1 MKEKPKTENR
11 NPKSAILYPP
21 SSIRHLWSWPLAV
34 PVMLGIFS
42 VWVVL
47 MLFTVSCAT
56 DKASL
61 DRYQAEY
68 KAATNTVAVIHT
80 AVQPYIP
87 APASAASE
95 TVFALVTGLLA
106 AWNTWQHRQI
116 SQLKNGNGNG
126 TGQKNGAGTE
136 RGAAAPA
143 ASGP

>member
-1 MKEKPKTENR
+1 MNQKPKSEIR
-11 NPKSAILYPP
+11 KPKSVILDPR
-21 SSIRHLWSWPLAV
+21 SSILQLWSLPLAM
-34 PVMLGIFS
+34 PVMLGVFS

-87 APASAASE
+87 APVSAASE
-95 TVFALVTGLLA
+95 GVFAVVTGLLA

-116 SQLKNGNGNG
+116 AALKNGQKNGNG
-126 TGQKNGAGTE
+126 TQPL
-136 RGAAAPA
+136 AAPPA
-143 ASGP
+143 PG